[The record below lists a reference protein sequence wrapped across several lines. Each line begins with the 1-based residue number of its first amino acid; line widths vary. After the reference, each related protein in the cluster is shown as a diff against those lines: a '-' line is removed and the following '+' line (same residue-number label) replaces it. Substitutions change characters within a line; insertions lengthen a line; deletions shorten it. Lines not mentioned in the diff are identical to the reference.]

1 MISLGRCP
9 DKHFHTGLLPTLMLV
24 PHTGL
29 LQLQRRLN
37 IRYKNVG
44 EDMRLREIINQS

>member
-9 DKHFHTGLLPTLMLV
+9 DKHFHRGLLPTLILV
-24 PHTGL
+24 PHTDH

-37 IRYKNVG
+37 IRYQNVG
-44 EDMRLREIINQS
+44 EDMRLREFINQS